1 MGPNGVALM
10 PRRRSADPTRSIRI
24 TLQASVLDGI
34 HELLAAHES
43 RSAWINTAC
52 KRFLA
57 AHDGQLP
64 PLTVRDATDKQL
76 LAALYG
82 RGAITKGLYD
92 QLTLDSDS

>member
-1 MGPNGVALM
+1 M

-24 TLQASVLDGI
+24 TLQASVLDNI
-34 HELLAAHES
+34 HELLAHNES

-57 AHDGQLP
+57 AHDGGLP
-64 PLTVRDATDKQL
+64 PLTIAAATTPQI
-76 LAALYG
+76 LAALLA

-92 QLTLDSDS
+92 QLSSDVRN